1 MSPSI
6 RQELNQAERDASAGK
21 HVDWAGVV
29 QRIDKVYGAKGVC
42 AIMNRLKER
51 GMLDLVISSPRLR
64 TAFVSAALQLP
75 AQIPDLCVCAEVLLQ
90 QHHYRWPDLYTNII
104 FSLLEK
110 HAFKEAINAHFL
122 LKSKFIP
129 EQRVLGRLFAQFV
142 TKPDPKMQRTLKTIY
157 SSLAQHKLYDVIIPY
172 LFKSGQSN
180 LARNWRKT
188 LLLHGD
194 SPCSESSE
202 PFLRFLTRYYTTL
215 QLTPEESTV
224 VNANVK
230 VDLLASNGTPE
241 RTWSI
246 HSETLAESLSFKK
259 DRARKANQPH
269 QENKALTEGIVTR
282 LFASSWTP
290 IALAIGLAS
299 NAGVNSIG
307 PRALQALALRGNS
320 PSAVNEIIKEL
331 HELNISIPTNAY
343 CTAIAVFA
351 KQGEHT
357 LLHDLLH
364 SDIHPEEF
372 DDPVTRDMILQ
383 DSIMRQD
390 STQERLVRGIMEAI
404 KIDFAQGTQST
415 FWPHSA
421 STIPSFPL
429 EKISMDRPWQIKIAV
444 DRLLSS
450 GFRMRQADALIIL
463 RKAFA
468 TFPINGGGIH
478 WKSNECDGILDE
490 IIGVIRSVATQDVAI
505 PVEYWKVL
513 LLGLSHQGKFDM
525 LEQFSL
531 EIVQMYE
538 RSFEGLYPIH
548 YTDLPEN
555 SGGISCS
562 QRELK
567 NEIFLDRAVA
577 YIPAD
582 LPFRHPDHPVRKIF
596 DRTFQRAAVRL
607 GFQWALDMLPVLT
620 SGIQV
625 PNSTAGKLNVAC
637 GVRLLANLR
646 DRGVYIDRDSVKS
659 GVRNGIRFS
668 RRLRESEEETGS
680 NNSLSAAQ
688 TKTLVDL
695 AWGSELLPVEDENR
709 TRAKNITRS
718 LPMGEDDYWF

>member
-1 MSPSI
+1 
-6 RQELNQAERDASAGK
+6 
-21 HVDWAGVV
+21 
-29 QRIDKVYGAKGVC
+29 
-42 AIMNRLKER
+42 MNRLKER

-390 STQERLVRGIMEAI
+390 STQERL
-404 KIDFAQGTQST
+404 
-415 FWPHSA
+415 
-421 STIPSFPL
+421 
-429 EKISMDRPWQIKIAV
+429 
-444 DRLLSS
+444 
-450 GFRMRQADALIIL
+450 
-463 RKAFA
+463 AFA